1 MKKIL
6 KKNNPTIEIIDNEKQ
21 TVKIGESEKPNDIET
36 EKKDDIAEADKVNEN
51 KVNIHKG
58 KRSIHN

>member
-6 KKNNPTIEIIDNEKQ
+6 KKNNPTVEIIDNEKQ
-21 TVKIGESEKPNDIET
+21 TVKISGSEKPNDIET
-36 EKKDDIAEADKVNEN
+36 EKKDDIAEIDKVNEN
-51 KVNIHKG
+51 EVNIHKG